1 MGQKLLKWT
10 VQITVERGFSMWG
23 MKSVMVFDPKD
34 SREETER
41 KWVQWNRNK
50 SAVQDKAVPSA
61 EETRKY
67 LQERGLA

>member
-1 MGQKLLKWT
+1 
-10 VQITVERGFSMWG
+10 MWRG

-34 SREETER
+34 SQAETER
-41 KWVQWNRNK
+41 KWVEWNQHK